1 MVTIPKSIC
10 RLAGIKEGSLISWE
24 LSKYERNVFVMRIL
38 ESDNNNN
45 NNNNNIDTE
54 GDSV

>member
-10 RLAGIKEGSLISWE
+10 RLAGIKEGSLIPWE

-45 NNNNNIDTE
+45 VDTE